1 MLENKFIDIKQ
12 QEVQVGDFIMY
23 PIYTFIRCGV
33 VKRIYS
39 SKRLSAVYQWGRRIA
54 TDEDLLKAQ
63 EVSTYQRSVI
73 KISEQELHLILNR
86 PKTFDALIRERENI
100 LRIAAGKHV
109 ICTDML
115 VDVVAKYEQ

>member
-39 SKRLSAVYQWGRRIA
+39 SQRLSAVYQWGRRIA

-73 KISEQELHLILNR
+73 KISEQELSLIFKAM
-86 PKTFDALIRERENI
+86 PKTFGALIRERNNV
-100 LRIAAGKHV
+100 LRKAFG
-109 ICTDML
+109 
-115 VDVVAKYEQ
+115 VDES